1 MGGSVAMDENFLKLF
16 DSDMIAVGAQAA
28 DTQEAIQLLG
38 GMMAKKGYV
47 EELYWEDVLKREETF
62 PTGLPTQ
69 PIAIA
74 IPHADPDR
82 VIKSGIAIA
91 VFEEPVKFRIMG
103 SNAPDMLDVPVVFML
118 ALKDFKQQT
127 AVIRDLMLLIQSG
140 ETIRAIYTA
149 KNSEEVFQIIS
160 RTA

>member
-1 MGGSVAMDENFLKLF
+1 MDENFQKLF
-16 DSDMIAVGAQAA
+16 DPEMIAVGARAA
-28 DTQEAIQLLG
+28 DTKEAIQLLG
-38 GMMAKKGYV
+38 GMMAKKGFV

-69 PIAIA
+69 PVAIA

-82 VIKSGIAIA
+82 VIHSGIAIA
-91 VFEEPVKFRIMG
+91 VFEQPVKFRIMG
-103 SNAPDMLDVPVVFML
+103 SNDPDTLDVPVVFML

-140 ETIRAIYTA
+140 DLIRAINEA
-149 KNSEEVFQIIS
+149 KTTGEVFGIVS
-160 RTA
+160 KPA